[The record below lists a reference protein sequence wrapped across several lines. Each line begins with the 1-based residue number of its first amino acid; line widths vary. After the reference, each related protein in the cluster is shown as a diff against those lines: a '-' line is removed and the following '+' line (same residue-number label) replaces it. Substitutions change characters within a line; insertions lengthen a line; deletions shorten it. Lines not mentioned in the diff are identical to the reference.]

1 MMLDGED
8 DNSNSNQDLAM
19 LEDLHGEIS
28 GDIKKM
34 MDQQFAHPTHAS
46 VGEDF
51 MGLEDTLNNV
61 LWWLG
66 DTVVFDPSAQKV
78 KAPNHNKDTILYDHI
93 LWAQTIEVRR
103 KARAAMELLHQPT
116 PHCTLMDPC
125 LEGAQKGTKCM
136 KKWKSTKPIT
146 GNLMLLFPTILQ
158 SQIFF
163 GIKEWR

>member
-61 LWWLG
+61 L
-66 DTVVFDPSAQKV
+66 
-78 KAPNHNKDTILYDHI
+78 
-93 LWAQTIEVRR
+93 
-103 KARAAMELLHQPT
+103 
-116 PHCTLMDPC
+116 
-125 LEGAQKGTKCM
+125 
-136 KKWKSTKPIT
+136 
-146 GNLMLLFPTILQ
+146 
-158 SQIFF
+158 
-163 GIKEWR
+163 